1 MQKVSHQWRSRQWNP
16 PHPKRI
22 RNPGQNNPRIPPPQ
36 TQRHIGQQPRQGLP
50 VALLPQRRGEERRRG
65 RANPPARLPH
75 QRCEG
80 VGRVASG
87 KTGVY
92 LPTFSASRTR
102 AAPGTRREPAVRET
116 WMAAVAA
123 TTDTSP
129 HSALP
134 TTRAS
139 PAGPGAARSTAPQ
152 WGEAARPRPPSTSGL
167 RAAPWRPAAAPPC
180 GGRCAAGRSAGTR
193 PTSGS
198 QAGLQARRSG
208 THGRRPVAR
217 GRSPPTAARPPPS

>member
-50 VALLPQRRGEERRRG
+50 VVLLPQRRGEERRRG

-92 LPTFSASRTR
+92 LPNFSASRTR
-102 AAPGTRREPAVRET
+102 AARGTRGEPAVRET

-129 HSALP
+129 HSGAP
-134 TTRAS
+134 DDTRV
-139 PAGPGAARSTAPQ
+139 
-152 WGEAARPRPPSTSGL
+152 
-167 RAAPWRPAAAPPC
+167 
-180 GGRCAAGRSAGTR
+180 
-193 PTSGS
+193 
-198 QAGLQARRSG
+198 ARRSG
-208 THGRRPVAR
+208 RSAVDCSPVGRGGSATTPVHLGSAR
-217 GRSPPTAARPPPS
+217 STVATRCSTSVWRKVRSGTLRGHPPNQWEPSGSASTP